1 MAMLNY
7 DGRRF
12 QSAAAETTAADGSG
26 VVGQYHQDGDVL
38 WGEFSGGLVAR
49 GSLAGTCRAD
59 GVIHFAYCQ
68 VLTDSSVMA
77 GLCTSIPTVLA
88 DGRIRLEEHWE
99 RFAPHEGKGISIL
112 EEALTPSPVPTDKG

>member
-1 MAMLNY
+1 MGLMAMLNY

-12 QSAAAETTAADGSG
+12 RSAAAETTAADGSG
-26 VVGQYHQDGDVL
+26 VTGHYHQDGDVL

-68 VLTDSSVMA
+68 VLTDSRVMA

-99 RFAPHEGKGISIL
+99 RFAPHAGQGISIL
-112 EEALTPSPVPTDKG
+112 EETLPPHR

>member
-7 DGRRF
+7 NDRMF
-12 QSAAAETTAADGSG
+12 HSTAAETTAADGTG
-26 VVGQYHQDGDVL
+26 VVGHYRQDGDVI
-38 WGEFSGGLVAR
+38 WGEFTGGRVAR
-49 GSLAGTCRAD
+49 GSLAGTCGAD

-77 GLCTSIPTVLA
+77 GLCTSIPTVLT

-99 RFAPHEGKGISIL
+99 RFAPHAGSGISIL
-112 EEALTPSPVPTDKG
+112 EEALPPAPVPAGGG